1 MGYGPAATGRPVPRC
16 AHSRTSGV
24 RGKPAGYQPPVTP
37 TRFTAEDVIDVL
49 LEDHREFE
57 KLLSRLGSGRNSS
70 LTGVLSASL
79 VRHAIAEEEYVY
91 PTVRDHV
98 TGGDRIAD
106 RGMAQHAQIA
116 ETVQQIDATEPTDP
130 ERERL
135 IVALSNEV
143 RRHIREDRTEL
154 FPRLRAA
161 CTWSHLTW
169 LGERVAGL
177 RHAGRNAFRAGSRRV
192 VESGGLIDQVRSAL
206 AERWTTDTE

>member
-1 MGYGPAATGRPVPRC
+1 MTA
-16 AHSRTSGV
+16 
-24 RGKPAGYQPPVTP
+24 
-37 TRFTAEDVIDVL
+37 TRFSAEDVIDVL

-57 KLLSRLGSGRNSS
+57 KLLGRLASGRNSA
-70 LTGVLSASL
+70 LAGVLTATL
-79 VRHAIAEEEYVY
+79 VRHAIAEEEYIY

-116 ETVQQIDATEPTDP
+116 ETMQQIDATEPTDP

-135 IVALSNEV
+135 IVALANEV
-143 RRHIREDRTEL
+143 RRHVRHDRTEL

-161 CTWSHLTW
+161 CTRSHLAW

-177 RHAGRNAFRAGSRRV
+177 RHAGPSGLHSGSRRV
-192 VESGGLIDQVRSAL
+192 AEAGGLIEQVRSVL
-206 AERWTTDTE
+206 AERWTRDTE